1 MSSANFLKTFEEE
14 KMADLLRIQDSQNP
28 GYYTNRQDDVMSQ
41 TSKAYDFS
49 SNHQDSF
56 VDRVMGKKQIGNN
69 YLRKFKI
76 LTSKCHI
83 GPYHNSNS
91 DAFMLGHY
99 KDIEVSR
106 NARGMIIGR
115 NSISNVRHQGIS

>member
-76 LTSKCHI
+76 LNI
-83 GPYHNSNS
+83 
-91 DAFMLGHY
+91 
-99 KDIEVSR
+99 
-106 NARGMIIGR
+106 
-115 NSISNVRHQGIS
+115 